1 MREDLS
7 DGILVG
13 AVKSCVLGAFLSTLI
28 ETLELVHC
36 TVCVCVCVCGERE
49 RERERERGN
58 LSHVHALGS
67 QHVHVLT

>member
-36 TVCVCVCVCGERE
+36 TVCVCVCVCVCVRACVCVCVERE
-49 RERERERGN
+49 RERERE
-58 LSHVHALGS
+58 V
-67 QHVHVLT
+67 V